1 MKKLERRPDFQ
12 KMTEGEVELYLV
24 QYIEQR
30 FSKRGPLIGKLPDQ
44 ARDDALQEVY
54 IDLWKNRLNYN
65 SDIADFSTYAFNR
78 GRAVI
83 KKIATN
89 HLKTGRIRN
98 KIKNIPNNRPS
109 DNPISVGNDIEIQE
123 QVSLLMGVLNND
135 EKNVVDMRFF
145 NDESVKNIAKKM
157 KCSDQK
163 IYHML
168 RSIKDIARNIIEP

>member
-1 MKKLERRPDFQ
+1 
-12 KMTEGEVELYLV
+12 MTEGEVELYLV

-83 KKIATN
+83 KKIATS
-89 HLKTGRIRN
+89 HLKTSRVRN
-98 KIKNIPNNRPS
+98 KIKSLPNNRPS
-109 DNPISVGNDIEIQE
+109 GNAPSVGNDIEIQE
-123 QVSLLMGVLNND
+123 QVALLMGALNND

-145 NDESVKNIAKKM
+145 KDESVKNIAKEM

-163 IYHML
+163 IYHIL
-168 RSIKDIARNIIEP
+168 RNIKDIARNVIEP

>member
-1 MKKLERRPDFQ
+1 MKNLERRPNFRGI
-12 KMTEGEVELYLV
+12 TEDEVKLYLV

-54 IDLWKNRLNYN
+54 IDLWENRFNYN
-65 SDIADFSTYAFNR
+65 PDLADFSTYAFNR

-89 HLKTGRIRN
+89 YLKTSRVRN
-98 KIKNIPNNRPS
+98 KIKRLSNNRAS
-109 DNPISVGNDIEIQE
+109 GNTVISSSNLEIQE
-123 QVSLLMGVLNND
+123 QISLLMMSLNND

-145 NDESVKNIAKKM
+145 KDESVKNIAKKM

-163 IYHML
+163 IYHIL
-168 RSIKDIARNIIEP
+168 RNIKDIARNVIEP